1 MAPDAGWV
9 RGGRAMQIFDRRDGP
24 ESMTTSTTPGGVPA
38 TPAATPRRVLLV
50 EDHADTR
57 EGLRRLLQLHGFH
70 VRTAG
75 CCADALLVAAEM
87 SAGRLDVVVG
97 DVGLPDGDGVE
108 LMRTIMSR
116 HACRAIALTG
126 WGDDADLRRYRDAGI
141 DRSFVKP
148 VDLAVLLSALEAL
161 VARAA

>member
-1 MAPDAGWV
+1 
-9 RGGRAMQIFDRRDGP
+9 
-24 ESMTTSTTPGGVPA
+24 MTTSTTQPAVPA
-38 TPAATPRRVLLV
+38 PKAAPPTRILLV

-57 EGLRRLLQLHGFH
+57 EGLRRLLQLHGYH
-70 VRTAG
+70 VQTAG
-75 CCADALLVAAEM
+75 SCADALLLAAEM
-87 SAGRLDVVVG
+87 ATGRLDVIVG

-141 DRSFVKP
+141 DKSLIKP
-148 VDLAVLLSALEAL
+148 IDVTALLTALEAL
-161 VARAA
+161 ASRAA